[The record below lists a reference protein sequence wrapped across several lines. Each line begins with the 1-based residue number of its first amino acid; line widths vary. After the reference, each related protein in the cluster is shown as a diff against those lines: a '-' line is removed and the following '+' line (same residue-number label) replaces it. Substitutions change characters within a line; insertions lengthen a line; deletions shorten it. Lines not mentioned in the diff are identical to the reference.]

1 MQWIKVPL
9 ILAVLLVMVA
19 LFQRRQRVEF
29 RAGSRLLALGLGM
42 LAVLSVAFPGIPQ
55 AVADRLGVAR
65 GTDLILYMLIVVFVL
80 TSLGLYFRLRE
91 ADERLRRLARSM
103 AIERALN
110 EQGFANPSP
119 EGDGRQGDAGP

>member
-65 GTDLILYMLIVVFVL
+65 GTDLILSLIHISEP
-80 TSLGLYFRLRE
+80 TRPY
-91 ADERLRRLARSM
+91 
-103 AIERALN
+103 
-110 EQGFANPSP
+110 
-119 EGDGRQGDAGP
+119 